1 MATAPLFPP
10 GSLAVVSVPIGH
22 GGDITLRALEVLGL
36 ADLIAAEDTR
46 TARRL
51 LGSYGIRRPL
61 VSYHDWNE
69 EERAAALVE
78 RLGRGERVALISE
91 AGTPGL
97 ADPGFDLVR
106 AARRQGLPV
115 FPVPGASALT
125 AFLSVAGLPTDAF
138 SFLGF
143 PPPRS
148 AARRAFFSRLADRT
162 ETLVFY
168 ESPRRILGALADAVE
183 AFGERECTLAREMT
197 KVHEEFVF
205 GTLASVRA
213 TLAARASVLGEVCW
227 GVHGRSARPQ
237 PAGPEALAEAAGR
250 AVETGAALREAAK
263 DVAARLGVSAK
274 DAYRALLDARQ
285 ARKDRGG
292 NRGSQP

>member
-1 MATAPLFPP
+1 MVNPCPFPA

-22 GGDITLRALEVLGL
+22 ADDITLRALDVLGQ
-36 ADLIAAEDTR
+36 ADVIAAEDTR

-51 LGSYGIRRPL
+51 LGQHDIRRPL

-69 EERAAALVE
+69 AERATALVA
-78 RLGRGERVALISE
+78 RLARGERVALISE

-106 AARRQGLPV
+106 AARQHGLPV

-148 AARRAFFSRLADRT
+148 AARRTFFARLVDRS

-168 ESPRRILGALADAVE
+168 ESPRRILSTLTDAQAVL
-183 AFGERECTLAREMT
+183 GERECALAREMT
-197 KVHEEFVF
+197 KSHEEFLF
-205 GTLASVRA
+205 GTLASVHA
-213 TLAARASVLGEVCW
+213 TLADRPKVLGEVCW
-227 GVHGRSARPQ
+227 GVRGAGSRPR
-237 PAGPEALAEAAGR
+237 PA
-250 AVETGAALREAAK
+250 AVETLTEAARLAVEQDTPLRDAAK
-263 DVAARLGVSAK
+263 DLAARLGVTAK
-274 DAYRALLDARQ
+274 AAYRALLAAREHRP
-285 ARKDRGG
+285 AGG
-292 NRGSQP
+292 RP